1 MLIFCELYSLS
12 LRPTVM
18 RKKTSNDTEFI
29 ILLLDHFLVFRLLVF
44 KILYNLSEYHM
55 ITQGMHKKK
64 KKKTTHFLV
73 FLMTKK
79 IIVGFE
85 VCG

>member
-1 MLIFCELYSLS
+1 M
-12 LRPTVM
+12 V

-55 ITQGMHKKK
+55 ITQCMHKK

-73 FLMTKK
+73 FLMT
-79 IIVGFE
+79 
-85 VCG
+85 

>member
-1 MLIFCELYSLS
+1 M
-12 LRPTVM
+12 V

-55 ITQGMHKKK
+55 ITQCMHKKK
-64 KKKTTHFLV
+64 KENNTFFSVLDDLKNYCWL
-73 FLMTKK
+73 
-79 IIVGFE
+79 
-85 VCG
+85 

>member
-12 LRPTVM
+12 LRTTVV

-64 KKKTTHFLV
+64 KKTTHFLV

>member
-1 MLIFCELYSLS
+1 M
-12 LRPTVM
+12 V

-64 KKKTTHFLV
+64 KENNTFFSVLDDQKNYCWL
-73 FLMTKK
+73 
-79 IIVGFE
+79 
-85 VCG
+85 

>member
-1 MLIFCELYSLS
+1 M
-12 LRPTVM
+12 V

-55 ITQGMHKKK
+55 ITPGMHKKK
-64 KKKTTHFLV
+64 RNNTFFSVLDDQKNYCWL
-73 FLMTKK
+73 
-79 IIVGFE
+79 
-85 VCG
+85 

>member
-1 MLIFCELYSLS
+1 M
-12 LRPTVM
+12 V

-64 KKKTTHFLV
+64 KKTTHFLV

>member
-1 MLIFCELYSLS
+1 M
-12 LRPTVM
+12 V

-55 ITQGMHKKK
+55 ITQGMHEKKENNTFFSVLQKAK
-64 KKKTTHFLV
+64 KLLLALKFVAEKLKNHV
-73 FLMTKK
+73 
-79 IIVGFE
+79 
-85 VCG
+85 

>member
-12 LRPTVM
+12 LRPT
-18 RKKTSNDTEFI
+18 DTEFI

-64 KKKTTHFLV
+64 ENNTFFSVLDDQKNYCWL
-73 FLMTKK
+73 
-79 IIVGFE
+79 
-85 VCG
+85 

>member
-1 MLIFCELYSLS
+1 MLIFCELYSLC
-12 LRPTVM
+12 LRPTVV
-18 RKKTSNDTEFI
+18 RKKTNNNTEFI

-64 KKKTTHFLV
+64 KTTHFLV

>member
-12 LRPTVM
+12 LRPTVV

-64 KKKTTHFLV
+64 ENNTFFSVLDEQKNYCWL
-73 FLMTKK
+73 
-79 IIVGFE
+79 
-85 VCG
+85 

>member
-12 LRPTVM
+12 LRPTVV

-64 KKKTTHFLV
+64 KTTHFLV
-73 FLMTKK
+73 LLMTKK

>member
-12 LRPTVM
+12 LKPT
-18 RKKTSNDTEFI
+18 DTEFI

-64 KKKTTHFLV
+64 RKQHIF
-73 FLMTKK
+73 
-79 IIVGFE
+79 
-85 VCG
+85 

>member
-12 LRPTVM
+12 LRPTVV

-64 KKKTTHFLV
+64 KTTHFLV

-79 IIVGFE
+79 IVGFE